1 MLSASGLRKTSFQGM
16 CCAGAADADAISLC
30 ANDAPPAHHMPTPHV
45 STAMDGQAH
54 FQVLDFSEAHRLRN
68 GKGVR
73 ILQGQLTVSRQISHC
88 P

>member
-1 MLSASGLRKTSFQGM
+1 
-16 CCAGAADADAISLC
+16 
-30 ANDAPPAHHMPTPHV
+30 MPTPHV